1 MRSSASAYKMCG
13 DVSPAESQR
22 DGPIALC
29 WPTRSLTTAISC
41 MGRDPVLPQEA
52 GVSSYPTPYFD
63 RMCEDNGAELEV
75 VAKLWVS
82 LPL

>member
-41 MGRDPVLPQEA
+41 MRRDPVLPQEA
-52 GVSSYPTPYFD
+52 GVSSYI
-63 RMCEDNGAELEV
+63 
-75 VAKLWVS
+75 
-82 LPL
+82 